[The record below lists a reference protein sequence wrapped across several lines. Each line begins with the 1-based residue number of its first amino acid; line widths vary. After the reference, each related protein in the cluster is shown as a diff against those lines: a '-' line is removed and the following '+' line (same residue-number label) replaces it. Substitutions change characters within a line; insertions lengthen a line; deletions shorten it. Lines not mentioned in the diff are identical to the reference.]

1 MILKKC
7 LFLAFL
13 CVFVFAM
20 VHIGKSEDNL
30 GCQSSLS
37 ALFETVSRWLLPR
50 TGWLVQEFPGILSA
64 SYLGVPRQQIHCH
77 TNLFPGCGDP
87 DSGPNS
93 YIVYTLPTETPF
105 QSLMSF

>member
-1 MILKKC
+1 MHYSSPVTSGGCVILKKG

-50 TGWLVQEFPGILSA
+50 TGWLVQEFPGILST

-77 TNLFPGCGDP
+77 TTFSRVVGIQTQAL
-87 DSGPNS
+87 
-93 YIVYTLPTETPF
+93 TLT
-105 QSLMSF
+105 